1 MESTVGALLER
12 PSHGRLDPLEGAT
25 LSEAAAA
32 TATVAGCSASPLLS
46 SDSTPPPPV
55 VAAAVLL
62 LRLQATPE
70 PGSERIDRASV
81 AVEPDGC
88 VCTRARARPRNR
100 GRREREPAAASD
112 SDGAT
117 REKKCTPSFSER

>member
-55 VAAAVLL
+55 VAAVLL

-88 VCTRARARPRNR
+88 VCTRARAAEKP
-100 GRREREPAAASD
+100 
-112 SDGAT
+112 
-117 REKKCTPSFSER
+117 REKRARACCCER